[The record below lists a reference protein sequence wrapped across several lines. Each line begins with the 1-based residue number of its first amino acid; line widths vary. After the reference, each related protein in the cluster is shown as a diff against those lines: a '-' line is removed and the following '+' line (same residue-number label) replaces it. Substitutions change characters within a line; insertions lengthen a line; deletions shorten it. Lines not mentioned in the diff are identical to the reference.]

1 LVAAR
6 LINGYSGLCAR
17 TQYNGSGLEL
27 WTAPCDHIARYGKRR
42 IGNEPWP
49 GWFWIWNLD
58 ADTCVS
64 VDSFASFD
72 HAFEWY
78 CLAQNYDAQTWQF
91 VP

>member
-1 LVAAR
+1 MSGPAGLLNA
-6 LINGYSGLCAR
+6 YSGFWAK
-17 TQYNGSGLEL
+17 TQYN
-27 WTAPCDHIARYGKRR
+27 RYSRKP
-42 IGNEPWP
+42 IGNEGPP
-49 GWFWIWNLD
+49 WFWIWNGD
-58 ADTCVS
+58 DGVCVS